1 MPERL
6 RIILAALALLAL
18 PASALGWNDRGHRTV
33 AYVAYTNLSTAPSNN
48 VRARVDALLKLNP
61 SYAEWTAGVSP
72 ANRGVV
78 AFMNASVWPD
88 VIKDKAGY
96 TESPKCAFA
105 EHTNGFDDK
114 GRHRTWHYLDL
125 PFSFDGTPHQQ
136 QCKHNAYTIIVTF
149 RTRLAAT
156 NAPGVPNLDREK
168 AYDLGWLIHLVGDIH
183 QPLHA
188 TGRFSAGTP
197 DGDGGG
203 NGYDIQGFTPEGAN
217 FQVREL
223 HGFWDNV
230 LGVDQNPTSPQAFAK
245 VQTLANEVTSR
256 FKQDPGGPQATNDAA
271 VAEWLKES
279 FFIGRYF
286 VYEIDREKVGSARP
300 AISARYNFYAQQ
312 IARHRVA
319 VAGYRLADLL
329 NQNLK

>member
-256 FKQDPGGPQATNDAA
+256 FKQDPGGRRPPTTRRWPNGSKRVSSSADTSSTRSTGRRSGRPDRPSPRVTTSTPSRSRAIAWRWPATA
-271 VAEWLKES
+271 WPTCSIKT
-279 FFIGRYF
+279 
-286 VYEIDREKVGSARP
+286 
-300 AISARYNFYAQQ
+300 
-312 IARHRVA
+312 
-319 VAGYRLADLL
+319 
-329 NQNLK
+329 